1 MTETN
6 VAETI
11 VEYLSSK
18 GVRHIFGV
26 LAHTSFAIGD
36 AIAKRPHMR
45 FVNAQHEGGA
55 GNMALGYSR
64 ATKKPAVCLVSAGG
78 GATNIVTAVAQAHK
92 ESVPLFVISSD
103 IGTAA
108 SAKGAWSSFHGM
120 EHVRLFQPI
129 TKQSA
134 KLERVEELGSLLDSL
149 FRQTTRGR
157 QGPVFLIIP
166 EDLQHAHL
174 PEPLSFAPTAD
185 PVAPA
190 MDARAAA
197 KAVDLLLQARAP
209 VVLAGT
215 GVDWAGAR
223 EEVRELA
230 ELLSLPVAVS
240 YTAKGVFPE
249 NHPLALGCLAFGSR
263 PYSRK
268 FFLESDLVLALGATF
283 SEGTTAGFGHKIIPE
298 NAKIIQID
306 TDAGELG
313 RNYPTELSIQADAK
327 IALRAIIDEIKGQ
340 PKGTVPFPEGGL
352 SPFFERAQ
360 EIQQAKQAWK
370 NELEQRTAK
379 EGLTYESVMKALN
392 ELLTGKEIL
401 TTAGLTGDTLRGID
415 AVNPIIHAGEFRAI
429 GTALA
434 TAMGV
439 KLGRPDA
446 RVICVTGDGSFMME
460 QQELATARYHKI
472 PLMVVVLRNNAYGGM
487 KRDQLKTYEGRVIGT
502 ELFIPDLT
510 KLAELYDAKGFSVTR
525 KEELRLVFQ
534 QALATDDFVVV
545 DVKLD

>member
-1 MTETN
+1 
-6 VAETI
+6 
-11 VEYLSSK
+11 
-18 GVRHIFGV
+18 VRNIFGV

-55 GNMALGYSR
+55 GNMALGYAR

-103 IGTAA
+103 IDTAA
-108 SAKGAWSSFHGM
+108 AAKGSYSSFHGM

-157 QGPVFLIIP
+157 QGPVFLIVP
-166 EDLQHAHL
+166 EDLQHARL
-174 PEPLSFAPTAD
+174 PEPLSFAPTAE

-190 MDARAAA
+190 MDAAAA
-197 KAVDLLLQARAP
+197 QAAVDLLLGAKTP

-223 EEVRELA
+223 DEVRELA

-249 NHPLALGCLAFGSR
+249 NHPLALGCLGFGSR
-263 PYSRK
+263 PYARK
-268 FFLESDLVLALGATF
+268 FFQQADLILALGATF
-283 SEGTTAGFGHKIIPE
+283 SEGTTMRFGHEIIPE
-298 NAKIIQID
+298 NAKIVQID
-306 TDAGELG
+306 TDPDELG
-313 RNYPTELSIQADAK
+313 SNYPTALSIQADAK
-327 IALRAIIDEIKGQ
+327 IALRAIIDGIKGRQ
-340 PKGTVPFPEGGL
+340 PITPANGA
-352 SPFFERAQ
+352 RAQ
-360 EIQQAKQAWK
+360 AIQQAKQAWK
-370 NELEQRTAK
+370 NEVGQRSAGG
-379 EGLTYESVMKALN
+379 GLTYESVMKVLN
-392 ELLTGKEIL
+392 ELLTGNEIL
-401 TTAGLTGDTLRGID
+401 TTSGMTGDTLRGVD
-415 AVNPIIHAGEFRAI
+415 ALHPIIHAGEFRAI

-446 RVICVTGDGSFMME
+446 RVICVSGDGSFMME
-460 QQELATARYHKI
+460 QQELATATFHKI
-472 PLMVVVLRNNAYGGM
+472 PVFVLILRNNAYGGM
-487 KRDQLKTYEGRVIGT
+487 KRDQMKTYGGRVIGT
-502 ELFIPDLT
+502 DLFIPDLPR
-510 KLAELYDAKGFSVTR
+510 LAELYGAKAFSVTR
-525 KEELRLVFQ
+525 MEDLKPVFQ
-534 QALATDDFVVV
+534 QALAADEFVVV

>member
-1 MTETN
+1 MAETN
-6 VAETI
+6 VADTL
-11 VEYLSSK
+11 VEYLSSR
-18 GVRHIFGV
+18 GVQNIFGV

-36 AIAKRPHMR
+36 AIAKRPHMK
-45 FVNAQHEGGA
+45 FINAQHEGGA
-55 GNMALGYSR
+55 GNMALGYAR

-103 IGTAA
+103 IDTTA
-108 SAKGAWSSFHGM
+108 SAKGPYSSFHGM

-134 KLERVEELGSLLDSL
+134 KLERIEELGSLLDSL

-157 QGPVFLIIP
+157 QGPVFLIVP
-166 EDLQHAHL
+166 EDLQHENL

-190 MDARAAA
+190 MDSRAAEA
-197 KAVDLLLQARAP
+197 AVDLLLQAKTP

-240 YTAKGVFPE
+240 YTAKGVFPDD
-249 NHPLALGCLAFGSR
+249 HPLALGCLGFGSR

-268 FFLESDLVLALGATF
+268 FFQESDLILALGATF
-283 SEGTTAGFGHKIIPE
+283 SEGTTMRFGHEIIPE
-298 NAKIIQID
+298 KAKIIQID
-306 TDAGELG
+306 TDPDELG
-313 RNYPTELSIQADAK
+313 SNYPTALSIQADAK
-327 IALRAIIDEIKGQ
+327 IALRAIIDSLKKRQ
-340 PKGTVPFPEGGL
+340 PQPAANGA
-352 SPFFERAQ
+352 RA
-360 EIQQAKQAWK
+360 EAIQQAKQAWRD
-370 NELEQRTAK
+370 ETEQKPTNK
-379 EGLTYESVMKALN
+379 GLTYESVMRALN
-392 ELLTGKEIL
+392 DLLTGNEIL
-401 TTAGLTGDTLRGID
+401 TTSGMTGDTLRGID
-415 AVNPIIHAGEFRAI
+415 AVHPIIHAGEFRAI

-460 QQELATARYHKI
+460 QQELATAAYHKI
-472 PLMVVVLRNNAYGGM
+472 PIFVLILRNNAYGGM
-487 KRDQLKTYEGRVIGT
+487 KRDQIKTYGGRVIGT
-502 ELFIPDLT
+502 ELFIPDLP
-510 KLAELYDAKGFSVTR
+510 KLAELYGAKGFAVTK
-525 KEELRLVFQ
+525 KEKLKPIFQ
-534 QALATDDFVVV
+534 QALASDDFVVV

>member
-1 MTETN
+1 MAQTN
-6 VAETI
+6 VADTL

-18 GVRHIFGV
+18 NVRHVFGV

-36 AIAKRPHMR
+36 AIAKRPHMS
-45 FVNAQHEGGA
+45 FINAQHEGGA
-55 GNMALGYSR
+55 GNMALGYAR
-64 ATKKPAVCLVSAGG
+64 ATKQPAVCLVSAGG
-78 GATNIVTAVAQAHK
+78 GATNIVTAVSQAYK

-108 SAKGAWSSFHGM
+108 SAKGTFSSFHGM

-149 FRQTTRGR
+149 FKQTTRGR
-157 QGPVFLIIP
+157 QGPVFLIVP

-174 PEPLSFAPTAD
+174 PEPLSFAPTAE

-190 MDARAAA
+190 IDSRAAQA
-197 KAVDLLLQARAP
+197 AVDLLLQAKTP

-215 GVDWAGAR
+215 GVDWSGAR

-249 NHPLALGCLAFGSR
+249 NHPLALGCLGFGSR
-263 PYSRK
+263 PYARK
-268 FFLESDLVLALGATF
+268 FFQASDLILALGATF
-283 SEGTTAGFGHKIIPE
+283 SEGTTMRFGHEIIPE
-298 NAKIIQID
+298 KAKIIQID
-306 TDAGELG
+306 TDPKELG
-313 RNYPTELSIQADAK
+313 RNYPAELAIQADAK
-327 IALRAIIDEIKGQ
+327 IALRAIIDEAKKRQQKPANGA
-340 PKGTVPFPEGGL
+340 
-352 SPFFERAQ
+352 RAQ

-370 NELEQRTAK
+370 AELDQKAEK
-379 EGLTYESVMKALN
+379 GGLTYESVMKALN

-401 TTAGLTGDTLRGID
+401 TTSGMTGDTLRGID
-415 AVNPIIHAGEFRAI
+415 AVTPIIHAGEFRAI

-460 QQELATARYHKI
+460 QQELATATYHKI
-472 PLMVVVLRNNAYGGM
+472 PVFVLILRNNAYGGM
-487 KRDQLKTYEGRVIGT
+487 KRDQIKSYEGRVIGT
-502 ELFIPDLT
+502 ELFVPDLP
-510 KLAELYDAKGFSVTR
+510 KLAELYGAKSYSVTR
-525 KEELRLVFQ
+525 KEDLKPVFQ
-534 QALATDDFVVV
+534 KALASDDFVVV

>member
-1 MTETN
+1 MAGIN
-6 VAETI
+6 VADAL
-11 VEYLSSK
+11 VESLSSR
-18 GVRHIFGV
+18 GVENVFGV

-36 AIAKRPHMR
+36 AIARRPHMK
-45 FVNAQHEGGA
+45 FINAQHEGGA
-55 GNMALGYSR
+55 GNMALGYAR

-103 IGTAA
+103 IDTAA
-108 SAKGAWSSFHGM
+108 AAKSPYSSFHGM

-134 KLERVEELGSLLDSL
+134 KLERIEELGPLVDSL
-149 FRQTTRGR
+149 FRQMRRGR
-157 QGPVFLIIP
+157 QGPVFLIVP

-174 PEPLSFAPTAD
+174 PEPLSFAPNAE
-185 PVAPA
+185 PAAPA
-190 MDARAAA
+190 IDSGAARAA
-197 KAVDLLLQARAP
+197 VDLIAAAKTP

-223 EEVRELA
+223 DEVKELA

-249 NHPLALGCLAFGSR
+249 NHPLALGCLGFGSR
-263 PYSRK
+263 PYARK
-268 FFLESDLVLALGATF
+268 FFQESDVILALGATF
-283 SEGTTAGFGHKIIPE
+283 SEGTTMRFGHEIIPE
-298 NAKIIQID
+298 TAKIVQID
-306 TDAGELG
+306 TDPDELG
-313 RNYPTELSIQADAK
+313 GNYPTALSIQADAK
-327 IALRAIIDEIKGQ
+327 VALRAIIDEVKRRQ
-340 PKGTVPFPEGGL
+340 PKPASNDG
-352 SPFFERAQ
+352 RAQ
-360 EIQQAKQAWK
+360 AIRQAKQAWR
-370 NELEQRTAK
+370 NDIEQKPANQ
-379 EGLTYESVMKALN
+379 GLSYESVMRALN
-392 ELLTGKEIL
+392 DLLQGNEIL
-401 TTAGLTGDTLRGID
+401 TTSGMTGDTLRGID

-460 QQELATARYHKI
+460 QQELATAAYHKI
-472 PLMVVVLRNNAYGGM
+472 PVLVLVLRNNAYGGM
-487 KRDQLKTYEGRVIGT
+487 KRDQMKTYGGRVIGT
-502 ELFIPDLT
+502 ELFIPDLP
-510 KLAELYDAKGFSVTR
+510 KLAELYGAKGFSVTN
-525 KEELRLVFQ
+525 KEQLTPVFE
-534 QALATDDFVVV
+534 QALKSDEFVLV

>member
-1 MTETN
+1 MAKTN
-6 VAETI
+6 VADAL
-11 VEYLSSK
+11 VEYLSSR
-18 GVRHIFGV
+18 GVRNIFGV

-45 FVNAQHEGGA
+45 FINAQHEGGA
-55 GNMALGYSR
+55 GNMALGYAR
-64 ATKKPAVCLVSAGG
+64 ETKQPAVCLVSAGG
-78 GATNIVTAVAQAHK
+78 GATNIVTPVAQAYK

-103 IGTAA
+103 IDTAA
-108 SAKGAWSSFHGM
+108 SAKGAFSSFHGM

-129 TKQSA
+129 TKQSV

-149 FRQTTRGR
+149 FHQTTRGR
-157 QGPVFLIIP
+157 QGPVFLIVP

-174 PEPLSFAPTAD
+174 PEPLSFTPSAEPI
-185 PVAPA
+185 APA
-190 MDARAAA
+190 MDTRAAQS
-197 KAVDLLLQARAP
+197 AVDLLLQAKTP

-223 EEVRELA
+223 DELRELA

-249 NHPLALGCLAFGSR
+249 NHPLALGCLGFGSR

-268 FFLESDLVLALGATF
+268 FFQEADLILALGATF
-283 SEGTTAGFGHKIIPE
+283 SEGTTMRFGHEIIPE
-298 NAKIIQID
+298 KAKVVQID
-306 TDAGELG
+306 TDPDELG
-313 RNYPTELSIQADAK
+313 RNYPTALSIQADAK
-327 IALRAIIDEIKGQ
+327 IALRGIIDEVKKRH
-340 PKGTVPFPEGGL
+340 PKATANG
-352 SPFFERAQ
+352 ERAQ
-360 EIQQAKQAWK
+360 AIRQARQAWR
-370 NELEQRTAK
+370 NEVEQNPANN
-379 EGLTYESVMKALN
+379 GLTYASVMSTLN
-392 ELLTGKEIL
+392 DLLTGNEIL
-401 TTAGLTGDTLRGID
+401 TTSGMTGDTLRGID

-460 QQELATARYHKI
+460 QQELATATYHKI
-472 PLMVVVLRNNAYGGM
+472 PVFVLVLRNNAYGGM
-487 KRDQLKTYEGRVIGT
+487 KRDQMKTYQGRVIGT
-502 ELFIPDLT
+502 ELFIPNLP
-510 KLAELYDAKGFSVTR
+510 KLAELYGAKGFSVTR
-525 KEELRLVFQ
+525 KEELKPVFQ
-534 QALATDDFVVV
+534 QALASDEFVVV

>member
-1 MTETN
+1 MAETN
-6 VAETI
+6 VADAL
-11 VEYLSSK
+11 VEYLSSR
-18 GVRHIFGV
+18 GVEKIFGV

-55 GNMALGYSR
+55 GNMALGYAR
-64 ATKKPAVCLVSAGG
+64 ATKQPAVCLVSAGG

-103 IGTAA
+103 IDTAA
-108 SAKGAWSSFHGM
+108 SAKGAFSSFHGM

-149 FRQTTRGR
+149 FHQTTRGR
-157 QGPVFLIIP
+157 QGPVFLIVP

-174 PEPLSFAPTAD
+174 PEPLSFTPSAE

-190 MDARAAA
+190 MDARAAQS
-197 KAVDLLLQARAP
+197 AVDLLLQAKTP

-215 GVDWAGAR
+215 GVDWSGAHA
-223 EEVRELA
+223 ELRELA
-230 ELLSLPVAVS
+230 DLLSLPVAVS

-249 NHPLALGCLAFGSR
+249 NHPLALGCLGFGSR

-268 FFLESDLVLALGATF
+268 FFQEADLILALGVTF
-283 SEGTTAGFGHKIIPE
+283 SEGTTMRFGHEIIPE
-298 NAKIIQID
+298 KAKIVQID
-306 TDAGELG
+306 TDPDELG
-313 RNYPTELSIQADAK
+313 RNYPTALSIQADAK
-327 IALRAIIDEIKGQ
+327 VALRAINDEVKKRQ
-340 PKGTVPFPEGGL
+340 PKPAADGG
-352 SPFFERAQ
+352 RA
-360 EIQQAKQAWK
+360 ETIRQARQAWRNEVEQNPANK
-370 NELEQRTAK
+370 N
-379 EGLTYESVMKALN
+379 LTYASVMTALN
-392 ELLTGKEIL
+392 DLLTGNEIL
-401 TTAGLTGDTLRGID
+401 TTSGMTGDTLRGID
-415 AVNPIIHAGEFRAI
+415 AMNPIIHAGEFRAI

-439 KLGRPDA
+439 KLGRPDT

-460 QQELATARYHKI
+460 QQELATAAYHKI
-472 PLMVVVLRNNAYGGM
+472 PVFVLILRNNAYGGM
-487 KRDQLKTYEGRVIGT
+487 KRDQMKTYQGRIIGT
-502 ELFIPDLT
+502 ELFIPELA
-510 KLAELYDAKGFSVTR
+510 KLAELYGAKGFSVTR
-525 KEELRLVFQ
+525 KEELKPVFQ
-534 QALATDDFVVV
+534 QALASDEFVVV

>member
-1 MTETN
+1 MAQTN
-6 VAETI
+6 VADTL

-18 GVRHIFGV
+18 NVKHVFGV

-36 AIAKRPHMR
+36 AIAKRPHMS

-55 GNMALGYSR
+55 GNMALGYAR
-64 ATKKPAVCLVSAGG
+64 ATKQPAVCLVSAGG
-78 GATNIVTAVAQAHK
+78 GATNIVTPVSQAYK

-103 IGTAA
+103 IDTAA
-108 SAKGAWSSFHGM
+108 SAKGTFSSFHGM

-134 KLERVEELGSLLDSL
+134 KLERVEELASLLDSL
-149 FRQTTRGR
+149 FKQTTRGR
-157 QGPVFLIIP
+157 QGPVFLIVP

-174 PEPLSFAPTAD
+174 PEPLSFAPTAE

-190 MDARAAA
+190 MDARAAQA
-197 KAVDLLLQARAP
+197 AVDLLLQAKAP

-249 NHPLALGCLAFGSR
+249 NHPLALGCLGFGSR
-263 PYSRK
+263 PYARK
-268 FFLESDLVLALGATF
+268 FFQASDLILALGATF
-283 SEGTTAGFGHKIIPE
+283 SEGTTMRFGHEIISE
-298 NAKIIQID
+298 KAKIIQID
-306 TDAGELG
+306 TDPKELG
-313 RNYPTELSIQADAK
+313 RNYPAELAIQADAK
-327 IALRAIIDEIKGQ
+327 IALRAIIDEVKKRQQKPGN
-340 PKGTVPFPEGGL
+340 GA
-352 SPFFERAQ
+352 RAQ

-370 NELEQRTAK
+370 AELDQSAEK
-379 EGLTYESVMKALN
+379 GGLTYASVMKALN

-401 TTAGLTGDTLRGID
+401 TTSGMTGDTLRGID
-415 AVNPIIHAGEFRAI
+415 AVTPIIHAGEFRAI

-460 QQELATARYHKI
+460 QQELATASYHKI
-472 PLMVVVLRNNAYGGM
+472 PVFVLILRNNAYGGM
-487 KRDQLKTYEGRVIGT
+487 KRDQIKSYEGRVIGT

-510 KLAELYDAKGFSVTR
+510 KLAELYGAKGYSVTR
-525 KEELRLVFQ
+525 KEDLKPVFQ
-534 QALATDDFVVV
+534 KALASDDFVVV

>member
-1 MTETN
+1 MAQTN
-6 VAETI
+6 VADTL

-18 GVRHIFGV
+18 NVRHVFGV

-55 GNMALGYSR
+55 GNMALGYAR
-64 ATKKPAVCLVSAGG
+64 ATKQPAVCLVSAGG
-78 GATNIVTAVAQAHK
+78 GATNIATAVAQAHK

-103 IGTAA
+103 IDTAA
-108 SAKGAWSSFHGM
+108 SAKSPYSSFHGM

-129 TKQSA
+129 TKASA
-134 KLERVEELGSLLDSL
+134 KLERVEEFGSLLDSL
-149 FRQTTRGR
+149 YRQTTRGR
-157 QGPVFLIIP
+157 QGPVFLIVP

-174 PEPLSFAPTAD
+174 PEPMSFAPGVE

-190 MDARAAA
+190 MDASAA
-197 KAVDLLLQARAP
+197 KSAVDLLLQAKTP

-223 EEVRELA
+223 DEVRELA

-249 NHPLALGCLAFGSR
+249 NHPLALGCLGFGSR
-263 PYSRK
+263 PYARK
-268 FFLESDLVLALGATF
+268 FFQESDLILALGATF
-283 SEGTTAGFGHKIIPE
+283 SEGTTMRFGYEIIPE
-298 NAKIIQID
+298 KAKIVQID
-306 TDAGELG
+306 TDPDELG
-313 RNYPTELSIQADAK
+313 SNYPTALSIQADAK
-327 IALRAIIDEIKGQ
+327 IALRAIIDEVKKRQQKPANGA
-340 PKGTVPFPEGGL
+340 
-352 SPFFERAQ
+352 RAQ

-370 NELEQRTAK
+370 AELDQSAEK
-379 EGLTYESVMKALN
+379 GGLTYASVMKALN

-401 TTAGLTGDTLRGID
+401 TTSGMTGDTLRGID
-415 AVNPIIHAGEFRAI
+415 AVTPIIHAGEFRAI

-460 QQELATARYHKI
+460 QQELATARYHNI
-472 PLMVVVLRNNAYGGM
+472 PVFVLVLRNNAYGGM
-487 KRDQLKTYEGRVIGT
+487 KRDQIKSYEGRVIGT
-502 ELFIPDLT
+502 ELFVPDLP
-510 KLAELYDAKGFSVTR
+510 KLAELYGAKGHRVTR
-525 KEELRLVFQ
+525 KEDLKPVFQ
-534 QALATDDFVVV
+534 KALASDDFVVV

>member
-1 MTETN
+1 MADSS
-6 VAETI
+6 VADTL
-11 VEYLSSK
+11 VEYLSSR
-18 GVRHIFGV
+18 GVRNIFGV

-55 GNMALGYSR
+55 GNMALGYAR

-92 ESVPLFVISSD
+92 ESVPLFVVSSD
-103 IGTAA
+103 IDTAA
-108 SAKGAWSSFHGM
+108 AAKGPYSSFHGM

-157 QGPVFLIIP
+157 QGPVFLIVP

-174 PEPLSFAPTAD
+174 PEPLSFAPTAE

-190 MDARAAA
+190 MDTGAAQA
-197 KAVDLLLQARAP
+197 AVDLLLQAKTP

-249 NHPLALGCLAFGSR
+249 NHPLALGCLGFGSR
-263 PYSRK
+263 PYARK
-268 FFLESDLVLALGATF
+268 FFQQADLILALGATF
-283 SEGTTAGFGHKIIPE
+283 SEGTTMRFGHEIIPE
-298 NAKIIQID
+298 NARIVQID
-306 TDAGELG
+306 TDPDELG
-313 RNYPTELSIQADAK
+313 SNYRTALSIQADAK
-327 IALRAIIDEIKGQ
+327 IALRAIIDGVKSRQLKTEANGA
-340 PKGTVPFPEGGL
+340 
-352 SPFFERAQ
+352 RAQ
-360 EIQQAKQAWK
+360 AIQQAKQAWK
-370 NELEQRTAK
+370 SDVEQRSAGA
-379 EGLTYESVMKALN
+379 GLTYESVMKALN
-392 ELLTGKEIL
+392 ELLTGNEIL
-401 TTAGLTGDTLRGID
+401 TTSGMTGDTLRGID

-439 KLGRPDA
+439 KLGRPDT

-460 QQELATARYHKI
+460 QQELATASYHKI
-472 PLMVVVLRNNAYGGM
+472 PVFVLILRNNAYGGM
-487 KRDQLKTYEGRVIGT
+487 KRDQMKTYGGRVIGT
-502 ELFIPDLT
+502 ELFIPDLPR
-510 KLAELYDAKGFSVTR
+510 LAELYGAKGFRITR
-525 KEELRLVFQ
+525 KDDLKPVFR
-534 QALATDDFVVV
+534 QALAADDFVVV
-545 DVKLD
+545 DVQLD

>member
-1 MTETN
+1 MAGTN
-6 VAETI
+6 IADTL
-11 VEYLSSK
+11 VEYLSSR
-18 GVRHIFGV
+18 GVENIFGV

-36 AIAKRPHMR
+36 AIAKRPHMK
-45 FVNAQHEGGA
+45 FINAQHEGGA
-55 GNMALGYSR
+55 GNMALGYAR

-103 IGTAA
+103 IDTAA
-108 SAKGAWSSFHGM
+108 SAKSPYSSFHGM

-157 QGPVFLIIP
+157 QGPVFLIVP

-174 PEPLSFAPTAD
+174 PEPLSFAPKAE

-190 MDARAAA
+190 MDAAAVRV
-197 KAVDLLLQARAP
+197 AVDLLLQAKTP

-230 ELLSLPVAVS
+230 DLLSLPVAVS

-249 NHPLALGCLAFGSR
+249 NHPLALGCLGFGSR
-263 PYSRK
+263 PYARK
-268 FFLESDLVLALGATF
+268 FFQDSDLILALGATF
-283 SEGTTAGFGHKIIPE
+283 SEGTTMRFGHEIIPE
-298 NAKIIQID
+298 KAQIVQID
-306 TDAGELG
+306 TDPDELG
-313 RNYPTELSIQADAK
+313 SNYPTALSIQADAR
-327 IALRAIIDEIKGQ
+327 IALRAIIDEVKKRQ
-340 PKGTVPFPEGGL
+340 PKGEANGGRTEAL
-352 SPFFERAQ
+352 Q
-360 EIQQAKQAWK
+360 KAKQAWK
-370 NELEQRTAK
+370 KEIEQKTANG
-379 EGLTYESVMKALN
+379 GLTYESVMRTLN
-392 ELLTGKEIL
+392 ELLTGNEIL
-401 TTAGLTGDTLRGID
+401 TTSGMTGDTLRGID

-460 QQELATARYHKI
+460 QQELATATYHKI
-472 PLMVVVLRNNAYGGM
+472 PVFVLILRNNAYGGM
-487 KRDQLKTYEGRVIGT
+487 KRDQMKTYGGRVIGT
-502 ELFIPDLT
+502 ELFIPDLP
-510 KLAELYDAKGFSVTR
+510 KLAELYGAKGFAVTS
-525 KEELRLVFQ
+525 KEELKPVFQ
-534 QALATDDFVVV
+534 QALASDDFVVV

>member
-1 MTETN
+1 MAETN
-6 VAETI
+6 VADAL
-11 VEYLSSK
+11 VEYLSSR
-18 GVRHIFGV
+18 GVDKIFGV

-36 AIAKRPHMR
+36 AIARRPHMR

-55 GNMALGYSR
+55 GNMALGYAR
-64 ATKKPAVCLVSAGG
+64 ATKRPAVCLVSAGG

-103 IGTAA
+103 IDTAA
-108 SAKGAWSSFHGM
+108 SAKGPFSSFHGM

-149 FRQTTRGR
+149 YRQTTRGR
-157 QGPVFLIIP
+157 QGPVFLIVP

-190 MDARAAA
+190 MDSRAAEA
-197 KAVDLLLQARAP
+197 AIDLLVQAKAP
-209 VVLAGT
+209 VVLVGT

-249 NHPLALGCLAFGSR
+249 NHALALGCLGFGSR
-263 PYSRK
+263 PYARK
-268 FFLESDLVLALGATF
+268 FFQESDLILALGATF
-283 SEGTTAGFGHKIIPE
+283 SEGTTMRFGHEIIPE
-298 NAKIIQID
+298 KAKIIQID
-306 TDAGELG
+306 TDPDELG
-313 RNYPTELSIQADAK
+313 RNYPTALSIQADAK
-327 IALRAIIDEIKGQ
+327 VALRAIIDAAKRRQSKTPGN
-340 PKGTVPFPEGGL
+340 GA
-352 SPFFERAQ
+352 RAQ
-360 EIQQAKQAWK
+360 AIQHAKQSWK
-370 NELEQRTAK
+370 SEIAQKPANK
-379 EGLTYESVMKALN
+379 GLTYESVMHALN
-392 ELLTGKEIL
+392 DLLTGNEIL
-401 TTAGLTGDTLRGID
+401 TTSGMTGDTLRGID
-415 AVNPIIHAGEFRAI
+415 AVTPIIHAGEFRAI

-460 QQELATARYHKI
+460 QQELATATYHKI
-472 PLMVVVLRNNAYGGM
+472 PVFVLILRNNAYGGM
-487 KRDQLKTYEGRVIGT
+487 KRDQLKTYGGRVIGT
-502 ELFIPDLT
+502 ELFIPDLPR
-510 KLAELYDAKGFSVTR
+510 LAEFYGAKGISVTH
-525 KEELRLVFQ
+525 KEELKPVFQ
-534 QALATDDFVVV
+534 QALASDDFVVV